1 MALLVALRFILQPLK
16 TAFQELWDDFRSTR
30 WVRGF
35 GWFSFFVFWCG
46 GLITAITF
54 LSPNPSSYDYSWSNN
69 IIISPCL
76 PDGSF
81 SMHPNLYNPWAIS
94 GAFEITLAFGNL
106 SFANAKLID
115 VIWDVVS
122 A

>member
-1 MALLVALRFILQPLK
+1 MELKTVGRFIAHHWK
-16 TAFQELWDDFRSTR
+16 TAFQELWDDLRTTR
-30 WVRGF
+30 WARAF
-35 GWFSFFVFWCG
+35 GWFSFLGIWCG
-46 GLITAITF
+46 GLVAAIVVIAV
-54 LSPNPSSYDYSWSNN
+54 SSYSPLSFYLL
-69 IIISPCL
+69 SPCL

-81 SMHPNLYNPWAIS
+81 SLRPDLYNPWTTS